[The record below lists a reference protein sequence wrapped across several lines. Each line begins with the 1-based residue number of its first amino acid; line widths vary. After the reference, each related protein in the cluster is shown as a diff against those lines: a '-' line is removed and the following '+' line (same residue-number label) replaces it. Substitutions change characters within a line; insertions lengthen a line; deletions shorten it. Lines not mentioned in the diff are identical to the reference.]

1 MPTDRERD
9 LFDEEQQMPAMS
21 FGEHIEELRT
31 RLILAIMG
39 LAVGIIVTFIP
50 PLNLGARIV
59 RMMQDPAEQA
69 LKSYKEQE
77 AAAMAER
84 AERQKLLSEPQR
96 ATIPADAFVAQL
108 RKLAPRL
115 DLPAPEA
122 VKGRQVELPLRI
134 AEADLI
140 RSVAR
145 TSRTQSATISLSPLE
160 PAVIFFMV
168 CMVAGLVLSSPWV
181 FYQIWAFVAAGLYRH
196 ERHYVKKYLPFSL
209 GLFLAGV
216 FLCFFAIL
224 PLTLRVLLEFNAW
237 LGIEPS
243 LRISEWMNFAT
254 FLPLVFGVCFQT
266 PLVMFFLERLG
277 LFTAEDYRKKRKYAI
292 LVIVIVAA
300 ILTPDPTIVSQS
312 MLAIPMILLYELGIL
327 LVRPRKARVPA
338 PVGG

>member
-1 MPTDRERD
+1 MRNERD

-39 LAVGIIVTFIP
+39 LFVGITLTFIP

-59 RMMQDPAEQA
+59 RMMQDPAEKA
-69 LKSYKEQE
+69 LKGYRAQQAEEE
-77 AAAMAER
+77 AKR
-84 AERQKLLSEPQR
+84 AEAEKSYSPPQN
-96 ATIPADAFVAQL
+96 AAIPADKLIGQL
-108 RKLAPRL
+108 RDLAPDL
-115 DLPAPEA
+115 KLPAPES
-122 VKGRQVELPLRI
+122 VQGREIVLPLRI

-140 RSVAR
+140 RTVAR
-145 TSRTQSATISLSPLE
+145 TAQGHSATISLSPLE

-196 ERHYVKKYLPFSL
+196 ERHYVKKFLPFSL

-216 FLCFFAIL
+216 FLCFFLIL

-277 LFTAEDYRKKRKYAI
+277 IFTAEDYRKKRKYAI

-327 LVRPRKARVPA
+327 LVRPRAKVPA
-338 PVGG
+338 TVGA